1 MFLLTGLEHLP
12 LKINV
17 KCRPDRAESLRK
29 KYMQIT
35 PAFHMNKKHW
45 NTIENDG
52 RLPAS
57 LIKELGLAEKLGSAI
72 DL

>member
-1 MFLLTGLEHLP
+1 
-12 LKINV
+12 
-17 KCRPDRAESLRK
+17 
-29 KYMQIT
+29 MQIT
-35 PAFHMNKKHW
+35 PVSHMNKKHW